1 MTDNEK
7 VAFDLLIK
15 IIKSDTAEELR
26 QVCAEYEEKNESIPE
41 WHKEGIIQ
49 AIESAKKREEENA
62 KREEE
67 NAKRAGV
74 FYARIDEL
82 FTSES
87 VDEDI
92 QSLKSFYESCCRCP
106 STKPRKRKLNVPNE
120 ETSEPSPSM
129 IMISF
134 TGKAGADTDT
144 HDIYKITLDAAEE
157 HSEDASTQTRTST
170 SKYPN
175 FNKRVWPITVF
186 GGEGASCDEIA
197 HLVPLSRKNAESC
210 WFVAEF
216 LFGCSD
222 ADAGVNVDEQ
232 QQQWAK
238 IQRLLHGS
246 KKRNGNGD
254 KKKVEDTGIKHM
266 VTNKV
271 LMSNQQLYFD
281 SMPSVIIVPILSR
294 SEAIGWKGGGYDA
307 IALIDAYPA
316 KDQRPFEE
324 SLESIETVCES
335 TRFKHGSNEQATEDE
350 VKKAHTLLCKYTR
363 AIAYAQKYRKPT
375 QCEFELS
382 AGGKMFFPKLP
393 DNIDSLKVRKISF
406 SNGNANDGS
415 EGHPAPDPL
424 LLVSKAVI
432 NLQKRNGFEIAVSE
446 DPEDE
451 HYRPSE
457 ESIQAQEEYL
467 REREENM
474 KCKYR
479 NPIGIDVTIVNASNT
494 EDTTI

>member
-1 MTDNEK
+1 VWNKYHLKLTMTDNEK
-7 VAFDLLIK
+7 VAFDLVIK
-15 IIKSDTAEELR
+15 IIKFDTAEELR

-41 WHKEGIIQ
+41 RRKEVMIQ
-49 AIESAKKREEENA
+49 AIEKAKKR
-62 KREEE
+62 
-67 NAKRAGV
+67 AGI

-87 VDEDI
+87 VDEDMK
-92 QSLKSFYESCCRCP
+92 SLKSFYESCCRCP
-106 STKPRKRKLNVPNE
+106 STKPRKRKLNVSNE

-222 ADAGVNVDEQ
+222 ADAGVNVDEK

-271 LMSNQQLYFD
+271 LISSQQLYFD

-294 SEAIGWKGGGYDA
+294 SDAIDWKGGGYNA
-307 IALIDAYPA
+307 IALIDAYHDPA
-316 KDQRPFEE
+316 SHD
-324 SLESIETVCES
+324 SILEDSKSPIETVCEI

-382 AGGKMFFPKLP
+382 AGGKMFFPTLP
-393 DNIDSLKVRKISF
+393 DNVESLKVRKISF

-479 NPIGIDVTIVNASNT
+479 NPIGIDVTIVNVSKT